1 MPLLVTCPM
10 PLPSHHV
17 LIPFLRPMV
26 LRGAGK
32 IIVYLLIS
40 LVLAETS
47 SVVMLDKGTR
57 LIVGVFA
64 SLKSLTIAE
73 EAIRLVK

>member
-17 LIPFLRPMV
+17 LIPFLCPMV